1 MNSPNYIACHE
12 CDLLHRRPGLP
23 PGATAVC
30 RRCGAV
36 LCRNRSVSPDLPIAL
51 ALSGILFFI
60 LANYFPFLTM
70 TVEGQI
76 QETTLVTGVVELY
89 QAEMP
94 LLALL
99 VLATGI
105 VFPFVELCG
114 LIYILVPLKFNR
126 IPWHMATV
134 FRCLIALK
142 PWAMMEVFLLGIL
155 VAMVKLLKMADI
167 IPGIG
172 LFAFLVLIFLIAA
185 TAASVNPESV
195 WQRLPIR
202 S

>member
-1 MNSPNYIACHE
+1 MISPNYIACHE
-12 CDLLHRRPGLP
+12 CDLLHRRPELP

-36 LCRNRSVSPDLPIAL
+36 LYRNRSESPDLPLAL
-51 ALSGILFFI
+51 ALSGFLFFI

-70 TVEGQI
+70 MVEGQI
-76 QETTLVTGVVELY
+76 QETTLLTGIVELY
-89 QAEMP
+89 QEKMP

-99 VLATGI
+99 VLVTGI
-105 VFPFVELCG
+105 VFPFLELCG
-114 LIYILVPLKFNR
+114 LIYIFAPLKFNR
-126 IPWHMATV
+126 TAWRTATV
-134 FRCLIALK
+134 FRLLIGLK
-142 PWAMMEVFLLGIL
+142 PWAMMEVFLVGIL

-172 LFAFLVLIFLIAA
+172 LFAFLALIFLIAA

-195 WQRLPIR
+195 WKRLPIQA
-202 S
+202 